1 MTPDEMERY
10 AALAAEL
17 ERLQEVRSEL
27 AGLAAQV
34 YSREGA
40 GVFTVQG
47 IEVLLCVAKNG
58 APYFAPRSK
67 WSKKDREPKAPKAEP
82 TWTAPVATAPKPKIK
97 RMIIN
102 SQVVEVEEPQPIPL
116 TGRVIEVTAALTARS
131 EITEDKL
138 PLGVAAPG
146 VVELLPQLAT
156 FVMQEKGRLN
166 LEGE

>member
-10 AALAAEL
+10 AALAAEF

-82 TWTAPVATAPKPKIK
+82 KWTTPVAATKPRVK
-97 RMIIN
+97 RMIVN
-102 SQVVEVEEPQPIPL
+102 SQVVEVEEPQPIPV

-131 EITEDKL
+131 EVTEDKL
-138 PLGVAAPG
+138 PLGVAETPG

-156 FVMQEKGRLN
+156 FVMQEKSRLN